1 MRGGCCWVGRR
12 LLLGWAV
19 AVAGLGGGCC
29 WVGRAAGRWTAA
41 VRRRCWPRSRPTQ
54 RWVRIAGV
62 ETYPT
67 LPSAGWGGAQRCARH
82 RGWAGVGAGRVLVS
96 VLRGGS
102 DQVFVV
108 LVLEIGR
115 AHV

>member
-41 VRRRCWPRSRPTQ
+41 VRRRRWSRSRPTQ

-67 LPSAGWGGAQRCARH
+67 LPSAGWGGAQGCARH
-82 RGWAGVGAGRVLVS
+82 RGWAGVG
-96 VLRGGS
+96 
-102 DQVFVV
+102 
-108 LVLEIGR
+108 EIGR
-115 AHV
+115 ASCREKVEIEQGHGTSERSREDEMG